1 MGPIMKQAIDTLW
14 LLLAVYWIIA
24 ARRMKTVRRR
34 ENPWATLLR
43 IGIMVAVLEFMLS
56 DWGAIGWFGRRF
68 VPASAGVATLGL
80 ALTAA
85 GVGLAIWA
93 RHSLAGNWSGAVT
106 LKQGHELIR
115 NGPYSRIRHPI
126 YSGIQLAMLGTA
138 LAVGQWRGLIA
149 LALVAAAQGF
159 KAGKEERWLTVEFG
173 TAFAEH
179 RRRTGMFLPRVL

>member
-1 MGPIMKQAIDTLW
+1 MKQTTETLW

-24 ARRMKTVRRR
+24 ARRTKTVRRR
-34 ENPWATLLR
+34 ENPGATLLR
-43 IGIMVAVLEFMLS
+43 IGILVAMFEFMLS
-56 DWGAIGWFGRRF
+56 DWAAIGFFGRRF
-68 VPASAGVATLGL
+68 VPASAGVAALGV
-80 ALTAA
+80 AMTAA

-115 NGPYSRIRHPI
+115 SGPYSRIRHPI
-126 YSGIQLAMLGTA
+126 YSGIQLALLGTA

-149 LALVAAAQGF
+149 WVVVATAHML
-159 KAGKEERWLTVEFG
+159 KAGKEERWLASEFG